1 MTLTASLPEE
11 YGIHSQ
17 GDLNCAVFHVD
28 TGLFPLNQKFRFAF
42 PETLIGEKK
51 KKTFS
56 GIRKRGQPRQLYPS
70 VRKCL
75 NGNFRPV

>member
-51 KKTFS
+51 KEEDNLKDKEDNLASYIQVFE
-56 GIRKRGQPRQLYPS
+56 
-70 VRKCL
+70 
-75 NGNFRPV
+75 NF